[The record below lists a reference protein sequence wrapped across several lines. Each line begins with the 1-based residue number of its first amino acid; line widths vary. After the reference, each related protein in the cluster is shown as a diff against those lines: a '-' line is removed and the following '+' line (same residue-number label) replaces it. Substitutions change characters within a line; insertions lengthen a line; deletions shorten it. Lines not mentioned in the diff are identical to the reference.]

1 MNRVGRYLMV
11 AVLVPSF
18 DILNLIFPRA
28 TISSLRVYTRCL
40 LAEVMIDLHSTIV
53 GHCKRNS
60 RKVVFFIKTLPFW
73 FWWYWISIHSPGWV
87 PHCSYWRQHHCLP
100 GLLVVVIHG
109 DGDHGEQGV
118 EDYCSG
124 DHDGDHDGDVTIY
137 NHSRLSVASLLG
149 WMFVRSTQTFLH
161 LYLKLK
167 LEEGWW

>member
-1 MNRVGRYLMV
+1 MIIVLWRYLMV
-11 AVLVPSF
+11 TVLVPSF
-18 DILNLIFPRA
+18 DPLNLIFPRA

-60 RKVVFFIKTLPFW
+60 RRVALFYQHSPILHLILMKLNL
-73 FWWYWISIHSPGWV
+73 HSPGWV

-124 DHDGDHDGDVTIY
+124 DHDGDVTIY
-137 NHSRLSVASLLG
+137 NHSRSSVASLLG